1 LSLQHHNGS
10 VLIRGI
16 VITPIKDIHGRAA
29 LMSALSPIADMCSA
43 LAHVRFVPTADITDA
58 IDRPVLVASGYGR
71 KRQEEIP
78 MLKQIILICA
88 SLILAA
94 NSVNSQQSPPNS
106 EKVRSTGQRSAIGAD
121 GFSTR
126 PAPGHN

>member
-1 LSLQHHNGS
+1 
-10 VLIRGI
+10 
-16 VITPIKDIHGRAA
+16 
-29 LMSALSPIADMCSA
+29 
-43 LAHVRFVPTADITDA
+43 
-58 IDRPVLVASGYGR
+58 
-71 KRQEEIP
+71 

-106 EKVRSTGQRSAIGAD
+106 EKARSTGQRSAIGAD